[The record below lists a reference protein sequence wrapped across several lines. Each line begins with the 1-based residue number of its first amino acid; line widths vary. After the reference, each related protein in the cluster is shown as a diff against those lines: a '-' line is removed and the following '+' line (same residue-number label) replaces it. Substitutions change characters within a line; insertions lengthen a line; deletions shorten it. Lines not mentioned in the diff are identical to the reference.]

1 MAILKTFMSSQEA
14 NKEGMT
20 NLVSDG
26 LIFSQKMNQ
35 HSEGMRNHQV
45 QRIGYNI
52 ALFKVELQAF

>member
-1 MAILKTFMSSQEA
+1 MSSQEA